1 MKDKKKHNLLT
12 KHVIQQVLPIF
23 DELFKTL
30 DERFEQLDKDEL
42 KKKYFKDTIGFDDN
56 FEQTANKKRKINPYA
71 AFLSNKQVQAE
82 IKNNNPDL
90 TFGELSKLKGQIWK
104 NLSQEK
110 KDYYKIFAKKQKQK
124 QKYNT

>member
-42 KKKYFKDTIGFDDN
+42 KKKYFKDTIGFVDN

-124 QKYNT
+124 YNT

>member
-1 MKDKKKHNLLT
+1 
-12 KHVIQQVLPIF
+12 
-23 DELFKTL
+23 
-30 DERFEQLDKDEL
+30 
-42 KKKYFKDTIGFDDN
+42 
-56 FEQTANKKRKINPYA
+56 
-71 AFLSNKQVQAE
+71 LSNKQVQAE

-124 QKYNT
+124 YNT

>member
-42 KKKYFKDTIGFDDN
+42 KKKYFKDTIGFVDN

-110 KDYYKIFAKKQKQK
+110 KDYYKIFAKKQK
-124 QKYNT
+124 YNT